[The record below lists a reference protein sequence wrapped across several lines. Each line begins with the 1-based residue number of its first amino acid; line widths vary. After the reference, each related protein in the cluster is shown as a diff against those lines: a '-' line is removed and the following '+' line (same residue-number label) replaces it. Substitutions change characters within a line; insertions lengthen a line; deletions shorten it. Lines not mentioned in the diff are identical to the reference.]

1 MRAPGEPGPALLAIT
16 VSAGRRTV
24 LASLVGMAALS
35 LAGPGAAAEA
45 ALVEL
50 VMTEYRFTPNPLR
63 LPLDIPCRLAVENRG
78 AELHEF
84 TAPEFLAAIALD
96 TPEILAAGG
105 REVVVRP
112 GERKELRFTAR
123 RPGRYPMA
131 CADHDW
137 AGMVGEIIVA

>member
-1 MRAPGEPGPALLAIT
+1 MTPAGEPGAALLADAI
-16 VSAGRRTV
+16 SRRAAVTA
-24 LASLVGMAALS
+24 LIGAAALA
-35 LAGPGAAAEA
+35 LAGPARAAEPL
-45 ALVEL
+45 LVEL
-50 VMTEYRFTPNPLR
+50 VMTEYRFAPDRLL
-63 LPLDIPCRLAVENRG
+63 LPLGRPCRLLLENRG

-96 TPEILAAGG
+96 SPEVLAPGG

-112 GERKELRFTAR
+112 GERKALRFTAR

-137 AGMVGEIIVA
+137 AGMVGEIVVA